1 MRSGGGARPRSRS
14 PGSSGS
20 SSSRSAGSSDGIGTA
35 KPGGRRLSSRPEPF
49 SSSRPGRS
57 PSCLQ
62 AEMRQ
67 EVLAGAVG
75 DRPARHLAAA
85 ARLDPAGLHQHV
97 EGALRHHHA
106 ADFLDLGAGH
116 RLVVGDDG
124 ERLDRGARQLLRD
137 HRFLGEQP
145 RQIARGAEGP
155 LVADA
160 DEVDAARGIFR
171 LQRAQAALRSTS
183 SGSRAPSVFS
193 SSGTAAA
200 NSSASSSRRCSGRT
214 SAAAPPISRSAR
226 ALSSSWGMMRRSAK
240 AAMPPNLLAFY
251 SVARGIAALELTAA
265 SAASS
270 RLRR

>member
-67 EVLAGAVG
+67 EVLGGAVG
-75 DRPARHLAAA
+75 DRPARRLAAA
-85 ARLDPAGLHQHV
+85 ARPDPAGLHQHV
-97 EGALRHHHA
+97 ERALRHRHA

-116 RLVVGDDG
+116 RLVIGDDG

-137 HRFLGEQP
+137 HRFL
-145 RQIARGAEGP
+145 
-155 LVADA
+155 
-160 DEVDAARGIFR
+160 
-171 LQRAQAALRSTS
+171 
-183 SGSRAPSVFS
+183 
-193 SSGTAAA
+193 
-200 NSSASSSRRCSGRT
+200 ASSSHDRSSAVRNVHLLPMRTRLTPRGAYSACSARRLRLEIDVLRQPRAKRLLVERHRRRQT
-214 SAAAPPISRSAR
+214 AAPRAAADAPGAP
-226 ALSSSWGMMRRSAK
+226 RRRPRPTS
-240 AAMPPNLLAFY
+240 PRLAP
-251 SVARGIAALELTAA
+251 
-265 SAASS
+265 
-270 RLRR
+270 